1 MGGTA
6 IGGMSWSGSPV
17 GKRHL
22 GVVNYLLNGAKQG
35 TTQVEIDTTDPL
47 PLFQNSRAKEKLAF

>member
-1 MGGTA
+1 
-6 IGGMSWSGSPV
+6 
-17 GKRHL
+17 
-22 GVVNYLLNGAKQG
+22 VVNYLLNGAKQG